1 MNENLKKIKECMNEI
16 ECIQKFLIEN
26 IEKNIKNITKNN
38 MSDYMTLEKK
48 IMLNVID
55 LKEKEKELITALNGE
70 KISEKINEADL
81 LEEEKE
87 KMKQKVEALVMNYKN
102 IEKKL
107 EHSKK
112 IIEPK
117 VAIGEII
124 LQTVNEELKKI
135 NSEGGKIYDEKI

>member
-1 MNENLKKIKECMNEI
+1 MNEQIKKIKECVNEI
-16 ECIQKFLIEN
+16 EYIQKILIEN

-38 MSDYMTLEKK
+38 MSDYITLEKK
-48 IMLNVID
+48 IMLNVTD

-81 LEEEKE
+81 SKEEKDIIL
-87 KMKQKVEALVMNYKN
+87 QKVEALVENYKM

-124 LQTVNEELKKI
+124 LQTVNEELEKI